1 LKGYISFPVLSAQE
15 RKISRPGIKPGI
27 KPGRTQRR
35 KPSRLG
41 FLVYDLMPLLAVFS
55 SVSG

>member
-1 LKGYISFPVLSAQE
+1 VTYEGFSLKGYISFPVLSAQE

-35 KPSRLG
+35 KG
-41 FLVYDLMPLLAVFS
+41 KGETIYKGMY
-55 SVSG
+55 